1 MLAWPRTL
9 WQNAK
14 KRCKERLS
22 VSVSSGCGLDF
33 HKRCAFLL
41 PNDCSRIRRQVST
54 SFSLFPPRRPRTHSL
69 SSQAGGSLEEVTS
82 VPASSLLCCFSFF
95 PAPICVSA
103 HLNRFQLLPPVDQPV
118 QAVVQAAIV
127 ERAARLARGQEPA
140 SGPPHLPHPQL
151 HQTHSVPVLPPAA
164 QRALQAGAAVLR
176 YRYRVRRRTALW
188 TAKKQFNH

>member
-14 KRCKERLS
+14 KRRKERLS

-95 PAPICVSA
+95 PAPVCVSA
-103 HLNRFQLLPPVDQPV
+103 HLNRFKLPPPCRSACPSRRPGRRRGTSRPSGSGTRAGLRSPTPSTSTATPNPQCASTATGCSKGSSGRGCSAQV
-118 QAVVQAAIV
+118 QVQ
-127 ERAARLARGQEPA
+127 GQEEDG
-140 SGPPHLPHPQL
+140 SLD
-151 HQTHSVPVLPPAA
+151 S
-164 QRALQAGAAVLR
+164 
-176 YRYRVRRRTALW
+176 
-188 TAKKQFNH
+188 